1 MDKIKMTAINIRG
14 KEYVTVSERLKAF
27 RDNFKDYALITEII
41 ELGADFATIK
51 ASVIDNNG
59 VLRATGFA
67 REVVAKSPINKF
79 AFLENAETSA
89 IGRALGNFGIGIDTA
104 VCTADELLMK
114 LSQEL
119 VKAPAEKPAKKEPTL
134 TERVAGFKKYI
145 ANAGLDE
152 LNSEKYKAK
161 FNALLEMLPEEQ
173 QSELTAIHNER
184 AMVLMKGV

>member
-114 LSQEL
+114 LSQEQ
-119 VKAPAEKPAKKEPTL
+119 VKAPAEKEPTL